1 MDELAQALN
10 AAHDA
15 TAMTALL
22 KLNPHLQTLPSPL
35 LAQLGAAGQLQ
46 WLRQRPHA
54 AAGVKSCL
62 LPESHK
68 TWHFSTVD

>member
-46 WLRQRPHA
+46 WLRI
-54 AAGVKSCL
+54 GVL
-62 LPESHK
+62 
-68 TWHFSTVD
+68 TA